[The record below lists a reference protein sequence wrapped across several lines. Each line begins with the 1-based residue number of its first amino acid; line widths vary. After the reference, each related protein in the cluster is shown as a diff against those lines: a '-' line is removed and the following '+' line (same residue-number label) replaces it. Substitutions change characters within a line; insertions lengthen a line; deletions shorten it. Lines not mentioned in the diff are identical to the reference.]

1 MRIVWAPSVVESHEK
16 GLVYR
21 EFGFWNRPLSRL
33 PFIHIYIHFLNIFAL
48 CIQCSLCLC
57 ICMIVYKTDL
67 LVWFIFW
74 YWRYFESMCRQ
85 KKSLTLKRGGLYRR
99 RDWRSWNTM
108 KRRKSKLN
116 SRKKCKY
123 CVKYQWRLS
132 SPCLNISWFT
142 FEKKKWNHI
151 CNLYVCNWIFQYHL
165 FKSLYVYI
173 FICSLLKWHSDSLF
187 LFFFSQMSNLLNQ
200 ARLKVLK
207 ARDDLISVRLPI

>member
-142 FEKKKWNHI
+142 CCKKNGTI
-151 CNLYVCNWIFQYHL
+151 SVTSMFVIEYFNIIYSNLYMFIY
-165 FKSLYVYI
+165 LYVHYWSDI
-173 FICSLLKWHSDSLF
+173 LILSFCFSLVKCLICWTRLGWR
-187 LFFFSQMSNLLNQ
+187 FSKPEMIWF
-200 ARLKVLK
+200 R
-207 ARDDLISVRLPI
+207 